1 MRKWNM
7 MLLALALVCLPAA
20 GSAQELPDL
29 FTAVYEGVGE
39 GLAQAAETIGMQEEL
54 TLALNAEG
62 GRVEE
67 GKTMRVIVAA
77 GNPLDREA
85 AVSFKLIAPDR
96 LSSAPDAAWEAVL
109 PPAETDPETGEMKP
123 SVTTFARELTLLPGG
138 ESEAAAISVEM
149 NMGTR
154 FYRAQ
159 QNIQLCVPDVT
170 VEAALEG
177 AQDGRVLA
185 GDIVVYQICVKNSG
199 DAPQD
204 MELVLTLPEDVALEQ
219 TPAGF
224 ALSGRALR
232 GNVLAEAAAQGQ
244 PFEQM
249 IRVPVRV
256 ADTALDGDADAIRL
270 MSGVLRANGKNV
282 AVPRVLVCGPKIS
295 AKLSADKLSLEAGE
309 ETTLRV
315 ALANSG
321 LAAADVK
328 VSCTLPEGLALTKE
342 SRTRAERKDEEATP
356 DEAKLPAGGG
366 KATPAMAAGAPQ
378 LAFDVHME
386 AAQQTADGVTA
397 YTTVIDIPVTALAPQ
412 EKISEQLLG
421 AALSWQVEDEPPQL
435 AQAIA
440 MKVRRPSF
448 LGIEKDDWSGVFWA
462 SVLLMI
468 TVAGLCAAV
477 KGERNKE
484 DFCCE

>member
-1 MRKWNM
+1 
-7 MLLALALVCLPAA
+7 
-20 GSAQELPDL
+20 
-29 FTAVYEGVGE
+29 
-39 GLAQAAETIGMQEEL
+39 
-54 TLALNAEG
+54 
-62 GRVEE
+62 
-67 GKTMRVIVAA
+67 
-77 GNPLDREA
+77 
-85 AVSFKLIAPDR
+85 
-96 LSSAPDAAWEAVL
+96 
-109 PPAETDPETGEMKP
+109 
-123 SVTTFARELTLLPGG
+123 
-138 ESEAAAISVEM
+138 
-149 NMGTR
+149 
-154 FYRAQ
+154 
-159 QNIQLCVPDVT
+159 
-170 VEAALEG
+170 
-177 AQDGRVLA
+177 
-185 GDIVVYQICVKNSG
+185 
-199 DAPQD
+199 
-204 MELVLTLPEDVALEQ
+204 
-219 TPAGF
+219 
-224 ALSGRALR
+224 
-232 GNVLAEAAAQGQ
+232 
-244 PFEQM
+244 M

-270 MSGVLRANGKNV
+270 LSGVLHANGKNV
-282 AVPRVLVCGPKIS
+282 AVPRMLVCGPKIS
-295 AKLSADKLSLEAGE
+295 AKLSADKLSLDAGE

-342 SRTRAERKDEEATP
+342 TSTRAEGRDAEATP
-356 DEAKLPAGGG
+356 GEAKLPAGG
-366 KATPAMAAGAPQ
+366 KDTPAMAAGAPQ

-477 KGERNKE
+477 KGERNKD

>member
-1 MRKWNM
+1 M
-7 MLLALALVCLPAA
+7 
-20 GSAQELPDL
+20 
-29 FTAVYEGVGE
+29 
-39 GLAQAAETIGMQEEL
+39 
-54 TLALNAEG
+54 
-62 GRVEE
+62 
-67 GKTMRVIVAA
+67 
-77 GNPLDREA
+77 
-85 AVSFKLIAPDR
+85 
-96 LSSAPDAAWEAVL
+96 
-109 PPAETDPETGEMKP
+109 
-123 SVTTFARELTLLPGG
+123 
-138 ESEAAAISVEM
+138 
-149 NMGTR
+149 
-154 FYRAQ
+154 
-159 QNIQLCVPDVT
+159 
-170 VEAALEG
+170 
-177 AQDGRVLA
+177 
-185 GDIVVYQICVKNSG
+185 
-199 DAPQD
+199 
-204 MELVLTLPEDVALEQ
+204 
-219 TPAGF
+219 
-224 ALSGRALR
+224 
-232 GNVLAEAAAQGQ
+232 
-244 PFEQM
+244 
-249 IRVPVRV
+249 
-256 ADTALDGDADAIRL
+256 
-270 MSGVLRANGKNV
+270 
-282 AVPRVLVCGPKIS
+282 
-295 AKLSADKLSLEAGE
+295 
-309 ETTLRV
+309 